1 MKLYSFIAV
10 FTIFPFLYSQEINMD
25 KLSDKIYE
33 YNNKLDYKRSQD
45 TLFNLLE
52 KENLSARDKIEINIL
67 LSYTYKRLQDYTSVK
82 YYLSNANII
91 SRENNLTELYNRI
104 NAQFAF
110 AYFDT
115 QDYDKAAKMMQ
126 QIARQDYRDLSD
138 EDKAKIMM
146 QEGYIYY
153 RRTDFANAKEYYRK
167 AELLMQ
173 KSSNCDLPIIY
184 GKQIQLYFSLNNPDK
199 AMQYYDF
206 GIRKAKECK
215 ILKYEIYLAEVMMNF
230 YKEKKDAGNALKF
243 TNKFDSLNKLYNPS
257 ENLQTLH
264 LTRDLKAQET
274 EREAKRFSWLM
285 MSIYLL
291 ATFVLCI
298 IIYFIV
304 KYALRIRKNN
314 LVYLRE
320 IESMKQILMKHQAEK
335 KQGGE
340 RELKTKLNN
349 KQLLML
355 EMMKEGKSNKEIG
368 REFNITES
376 TVKYHIKN
384 IYETL
389 NIRTRKDLKDV
400 I

>member
-1 MKLYSFIAV
+1 
-10 FTIFPFLYSQEINMD
+10 
-25 KLSDKIYE
+25 
-33 YNNKLDYKRSQD
+33 
-45 TLFNLLE
+45 
-52 KENLSARDKIEINIL
+52 
-67 LSYTYKRLQDYTSVK
+67 
-82 YYLSNANII
+82 
-91 SRENNLTELYNRI
+91 
-104 NAQFAF
+104 
-110 AYFDT
+110 
-115 QDYDKAAKMMQ
+115 
-126 QIARQDYRDLSD
+126 
-138 EDKAKIMM
+138 
-146 QEGYIYY
+146 
-153 RRTDFANAKEYYRK
+153 
-167 AELLMQ
+167 
-173 KSSNCDLPIIY
+173 
-184 GKQIQLYFSLNNPDK
+184 
-199 AMQYYDF
+199 
-206 GIRKAKECK
+206 
-215 ILKYEIYLAEVMMNF
+215 MMNF

>member
-1 MKLYSFIAV
+1 
-10 FTIFPFLYSQEINMD
+10 
-25 KLSDKIYE
+25 
-33 YNNKLDYKRSQD
+33 
-45 TLFNLLE
+45 
-52 KENLSARDKIEINIL
+52 
-67 LSYTYKRLQDYTSVK
+67 
-82 YYLSNANII
+82 
-91 SRENNLTELYNRI
+91 
-104 NAQFAF
+104 
-110 AYFDT
+110 
-115 QDYDKAAKMMQ
+115 
-126 QIARQDYRDLSD
+126 
-138 EDKAKIMM
+138 
-146 QEGYIYY
+146 
-153 RRTDFANAKEYYRK
+153 
-167 AELLMQ
+167 
-173 KSSNCDLPIIY
+173 
-184 GKQIQLYFSLNNPDK
+184 
-199 AMQYYDF
+199 
-206 GIRKAKECK
+206 
-215 ILKYEIYLAEVMMNF
+215 
-230 YKEKKDAGNALKF
+230 
-243 TNKFDSLNKLYNPS
+243 
-257 ENLQTLH
+257 
-264 LTRDLKAQET
+264 
-274 EREAKRFSWLM
+274 M